1 MAGRRQQELV
11 FETWG
16 GKRAGAGRP
25 PRRKFSSEAHKKR
38 PGLKASQPLHIV
50 LRIVGSV
57 GGLRRRHL
65 YRALREATIV
75 AARRED
81 FRIVHFSIQ
90 NTHLHLIVEAAN
102 KTALAR
108 GMQGFGISAAKHIN
122 GELTKRAGVRRSGRV
137 FADRYHPR
145 ALKTPKEVRNAIAY
159 VLNNWRRH
167 NEHRADFAR
176 TWRVDPF
183 SSALHFD
190 GWKELE
196 QGRFVNVPPT
206 YEALVVWSP
215 RTWLL
220 REGWRRHGLIRFDEV
235 PGPAEKPQYA

>member
-1 MAGRRQQELV
+1 M
-11 FETWG
+11 
-16 GKRAGAGRP
+16 
-25 PRRKFSSEAHKKR
+25 
-38 PGLKASQPLHIV
+38 
-50 LRIVGSV
+50 
-57 GGLRRRHL
+57 
-65 YRALREATIV
+65 YRAFREATIV

-81 FRIVHFSIQ
+81 FRIVHLSIQ
-90 NTHLHLIVEAAN
+90 NNHLHLIVEAE
-102 KTALAR
+102 TRIALAR
-108 GMQGFGISAAKHIN
+108 GIQGFAISAARHIN
-122 GELTKRAGVRRSGRV
+122 AAFTKHTGIRRTGRV
-137 FADRYHPR
+137 FADRYYPR
-145 ALKTPKEVRNAIAY
+145 PLKTPKEVRNAIAY

-183 SSALHFD
+183 SSALQFD

-196 QGRFVNVPPT
+196 RARFVDVPPT
-206 YEALVVWSP
+206 YESLVVWTP